1 MGDTVL
7 ASAPT
12 VTVTDL
18 GAGTAETE
26 TTPPQTG
33 VAGSGTQLGAEGEPQ
48 SDAGGPQ
55 GPTEDGQSQTGPRRG
70 WSKVDEIR
78 DLRAWRRE
86 ARQREAGYQ
95 SEIAAVRQQLE
106 ELRQLQQPG
115 PKGTARTPADFWQ
128 DPLAAQ
134 ERLLE
139 ERLGGME
146 ERLLE
151 RFQMSREM
159 EAQRQEIAQ
168 RQESA
173 VEFIRSQPNYAREDD
188 EDLIDIIESIPV
200 QKRQLMD
207 PEWIAEWAWLKLNQE
222 RGVGDRSA
230 AKRRASSVIG
240 QPPGVGL
247 AGKVWSKAEFD
258 ATVDALEK
266 QGHKADQKLLD
277 ELMSAAKE
285 GRVK

>member
-1 MGDTVL
+1 MADGTL
-7 ASAPT
+7 TSEPT

-18 GAGTAETE
+18 GSTAGTETA
-26 TTPPQTG
+26 PPQTG
-33 VAGSGTQLGAEGEPQ
+33 AGGSGTPLGADLEPKSDAGEPQ
-48 SDAGGPQ
+48 GS
-55 GPTEDGQSQTGPRRG
+55 TEDGQSQTGARRG

-95 SEIAAVRQQLE
+95 SELAQVRQQLE

-115 PKGTARTPADFWQ
+115 RKGTARNPAEFWQ
-128 DPLAAQ
+128 DPLKAQ
-134 ERLLE
+134 EQLLE

-159 EAQRQEIAQ
+159 EAQQQEMYQ
-168 RQESA
+168 RQVSA
-173 VEFIRSQPNYAREDD
+173 VEFIRSQPNYAPEDD
-188 EDLIDIIESIPV
+188 EDLIDIIEAIPA
-200 QKRQLMD
+200 QRRAQLD
-207 PEWIAEWAWLKLNQE
+207 PEWVAEWAWLKLNQE
-222 RGVGDRSA
+222 RGVGDRSQA
-230 AKRRASSVIG
+230 RHRASTVVG

-247 AGKVWSKAEFD
+247 AGKIWSKAEFD
-258 ATVDALEK
+258 RTVDLLEK
-266 QGHKADQKLLD
+266 QGAKADQKLLD

>member
-1 MGDTVL
+1 MADATL
-7 ASAPT
+7 TPT
-12 VTVTDL
+12 ANVTITDMPS
-18 GAGTAETE
+18 GTAGTETA
-26 TTPPQTG
+26 PSQTG
-33 VAGSGTQLGAEGEPQ
+33 AAGSGTQLGADLEPKSDAGEPQ
-48 SDAGGPQ
+48 GSTD
-55 GPTEDGQSQTGPRRG
+55 DGQSQSGQRRG

-95 SEIAAVRQQLE
+95 SELAGVRQQLE

-115 PKGTARTPADFWQ
+115 RKGTERNPADFWQ

-146 ERLLE
+146 ERLLD

-159 EAQRQEIAQ
+159 EAQQQELAQ
-168 RQESA
+168 RQVSA
-173 VEFIRSQPNYAREDD
+173 VEFIRSQPNYAPEDD

-200 QKRQLMD
+200 QRRQTLD
-207 PEWIAEWAWLKLNQE
+207 PEWVAEWAWLKLNQD
-222 RGVGDRSA
+222 RGVGNRSQA
-230 AKRRASSVIG
+230 RARASSVIG

-247 AGKVWSKAEFD
+247 SGKVWSKAEFD
-258 ATVDALEK
+258 ATVDALDK
-266 QGHKADQKLLD
+266 QGHRADQKLLD

-285 GRVK
+285 GRVR